1 MAADSR
7 KPKDYLAFALDLP
20 TVEQALLYIDQL
32 SGSVGVFKVGLELFI
47 QAGPDI
53 VRTIQKR
60 SDAAIFLDLKL
71 HDIPAT
77 VGRATKRAADLGVSY
92 LTVHCGENQTMLDTA
107 VENAGNRLGILAVT
121 VLTSVGGEDLR
132 QAGFKNRF
140 SANPAE
146 LVDQRAQTAY
156 ASGCAGV
163 ICSAMEAAAVKAR
176 FKPPFMAVTPGIRM
190 GNAATTDDQKRV
202 VTPSQAI
209 LNGSDL
215 LVVGRP
221 IRDAKDPAAAADT
234 MAAEIGQ
241 ALKLRDK

>member
-7 KPKDYLAFALDLP
+7 QPQDYLAFALDLP
-20 TVEQALLYIDQL
+20 TVDQALLYIDQL
-32 SGSVGVFKVGLELFI
+32 SGRVGVFKVGLELFI

-60 SDAAIFLDLKL
+60 SNASIFLDLKL

-92 LTVHCGENQTMLDTA
+92 LTVHCGENRAMLDAA
-107 VENAGNRLGILAVT
+107 VENAGERLGILAVT

-146 LVDQRAQTAY
+146 LVDQRAQAAHTA
-156 ASGCAGV
+156 GCAGV
-163 ICSAMEAAAVKAR
+163 ICSAMEANAVKKC
-176 FKPPFMAVTPGIRM
+176 FPPPFMAVTPGIRM
-190 GNAATTDDQKRV
+190 EKSTDDQKRV
-202 VTPSQAI
+202 MTPSQAI
-209 LNGSDL
+209 SNGSDL

-221 IRDAKDPAAAADT
+221 IRDAKDPAAAADAMT
-234 MAAEIGQ
+234 AEISQ
-241 ALKLRDK
+241 ALKLRGK

>member
-7 KPKDYLAFALDLP
+7 RPRDYLTFALDLP
-20 TVEQALLYIDQL
+20 SAEQALSYVEQL
-32 SGSVGVFKVGLELFI
+32 SGRVGVFKIGLELFI
-47 QAGPDI
+47 QAGPDM

-60 SDAAIFLDLKL
+60 FNAAIFLDLKL

-77 VGRATKRAADLGVSY
+77 VGRATQRAADLGVSF
-92 LTVHCGENQTMLDTA
+92 LTVHCGENRALLKAA
-107 VENAGNRLGILAVT
+107 VESAGDQMGILAVT

-140 SANPAE
+140 SANPEE
-146 LVDQRAQTAY
+146 LVNQRAQAAY

-163 ICSAMEAAAVKAR
+163 ICSALEANTIKQQ
-176 FKPPFMAVTPGIRM
+176 FPPPFMAVTPGIRL
-190 GNAATTDDQKRV
+190 GESRDDQKRV
-202 VTPSQAI
+202 MTPSQAI

-221 IRDAKDPAAAADT
+221 IRDAEDPAAAADT
-234 MAAEIGQ
+234 ITAEIGQ
-241 ALKLRDK
+241 ALKLRGK